1 MKLADVTYLFRWL
14 IIHINIFLIT
24 LKFMMTFV
32 TCVAF
37 HIIHDY
43 SIFEQGEAKKL
54 AKKRWDDAE
63 KDMGEESKELAKQE
77 KKTHKTG
84 DPEDFTTEDAIRQKQ
99 VKTAWGFKAT

>member
-24 LKFMMTFV
+24 LKFVMTFV

-43 SIFEQGEAKKL
+43 RSLNRRMEAKK
-54 AKKRWDDAE
+54 
-63 KDMGEESKELAKQE
+63 S
-77 KKTHKTG
+77 
-84 DPEDFTTEDAIRQKQ
+84 
-99 VKTAWGFKAT
+99 FKNQGRH

>member
-1 MKLADVTYLFRWL
+1 MIWTGYHSTEISNRQTEMFSQKHIFYTFVGGTFSLDISIFESMKLADVTYLFRWL

-43 SIFEQGEAKKL
+43 SIFEQKNGS
-54 AKKRWDDAE
+54 E
-63 KDMGEESKELAKQE
+63 K
-77 KKTHKTG
+77 
-84 DPEDFTTEDAIRQKQ
+84 II
-99 VKTAWGFKAT
+99 

>member
-14 IIHINIFLIT
+14 IIHINIFLIA

-43 SIFEQGEAKKL
+43 SIFEQKNGS
-54 AKKRWDDAE
+54 E
-63 KDMGEESKELAKQE
+63 KNHLKIKFAPWALSFPTKNKITTLLVNMWIIRIIFIERINKFNDIWSKVFNYVQ
-77 KKTHKTG
+77 
-84 DPEDFTTEDAIRQKQ
+84 
-99 VKTAWGFKAT
+99 

>member
-37 HIIHDY
+37 HIIHGY
-43 SIFEQGEAKKL
+43 SIFEQKNG
-54 AKKRWDDAE
+54 RE
-63 KDMGEESKELAKQE
+63 K
-77 KKTHKTG
+77 
-84 DPEDFTTEDAIRQKQ
+84 II
-99 VKTAWGFKAT
+99 

>member
-43 SIFEQGEAKKL
+43 SIFEQKNGS
-54 AKKRWDDAE
+54 E
-63 KDMGEESKELAKQE
+63 K
-77 KKTHKTG
+77 
-84 DPEDFTTEDAIRQKQ
+84 II
-99 VKTAWGFKAT
+99 

>member
-43 SIFEQGEAKKL
+43 SIFEQKNGSEKNHLKFKGVIKNSRLENCPFRQRIKL
-54 AKKRWDDAE
+54 PHF
-63 KDMGEESKELAKQE
+63 Q
-77 KKTHKTG
+77 
-84 DPEDFTTEDAIRQKQ
+84 
-99 VKTAWGFKAT
+99 

>member
-43 SIFEQGEAKKL
+43 SIFKQKNGS
-54 AKKRWDDAE
+54 E
-63 KDMGEESKELAKQE
+63 KIILKSRASLKIRALSIVLSDKE
-77 KKTHKTG
+77 
-84 DPEDFTTEDAIRQKQ
+84 
-99 VKTAWGFKAT
+99 

>member
-14 IIHINIFLIT
+14 KIHINIFLIT

-43 SIFEQGEAKKL
+43 SIFEQKNGSENK
-54 AKKRWDDAE
+54 
-63 KDMGEESKELAKQE
+63 S
-77 KKTHKTG
+77 
-84 DPEDFTTEDAIRQKQ
+84 
-99 VKTAWGFKAT
+99 FKNQGRH